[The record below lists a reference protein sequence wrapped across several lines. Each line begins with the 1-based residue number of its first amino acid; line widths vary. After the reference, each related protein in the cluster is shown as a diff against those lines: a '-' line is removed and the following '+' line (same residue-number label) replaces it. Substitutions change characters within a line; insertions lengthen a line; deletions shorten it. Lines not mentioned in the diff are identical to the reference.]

1 MQHCISTAALHH
13 PITWVF
19 LPPEAFSFHI
29 LPMGQAGWWEGE
41 SPTPPPP
48 PPYGGQTLLGP
59 LGFPKIWVGGVSL
72 KSPPYPLVDK
82 HVPGPDPNPTCPS

>member
-48 PPYGGQTLLGP
+48 PTLWMAMTAVGQAQP
-59 LGFPKIWVGGVSL
+59 E
-72 KSPPYPLVDK
+72 
-82 HVPGPDPNPTCPS
+82 PNADTAT